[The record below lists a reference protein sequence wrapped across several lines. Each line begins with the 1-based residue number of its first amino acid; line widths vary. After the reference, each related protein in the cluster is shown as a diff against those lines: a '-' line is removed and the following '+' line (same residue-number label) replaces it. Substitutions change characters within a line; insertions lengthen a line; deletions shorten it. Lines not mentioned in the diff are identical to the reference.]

1 MRFEPFSGD
10 KPEAHFPD
18 AYWRDVWGNYIMMRM
33 LPILLVF
40 VLLSIPAQ
48 SPFHAIA
55 EASGDDTEA
64 VPGPCEDDYVA
75 PTPVSVTVSDV
86 PIVVKST
93 TADYFVL
100 YIDHPDRGNQG
111 KPNTIAISVTRG
123 EEGSTT
129 LPDNLRA
136 LAPGKYR
143 VEKFQVARPGDI
155 DGDCV
160 DDITELDDLG
170 NYNPLNPA
178 TKLGISVGQTAI
190 ASREAFETLSYQAA
204 IVPDNVER
212 LDGLEFVKFS
222 ILNWHHPN
230 PSVYFQNN
238 NNIGTHRE
246 MIAEL
251 EKLGVE
257 KYSLLLPLHGTI
269 VYHPNAIA
277 PDGSLGVYSYNFDLS
292 YRPFKE
298 TVHLNQM
305 LASAIPFLEND
316 LAYYPSVYNRD
327 SFRYYNDNKDKYD
340 KSRVNIILAEDVLPD
355 VDFIPLNQA
364 EGYGR
369 LRLMEDGDDPRP
381 GDIPIYES
389 LPNDLPRVAG
399 SITTVPQT
407 PLSHVNLRAIQNG
420 VPNAFLR
427 DILKTKKY
435 KDLIGKHVYFAVTAD
450 GFTLRAATKTEVD
463 AHHQKSRPT
472 TAQTLTRDLTV
483 TSITPLS
490 GVTFDDWDAFGVK
503 AANMAELSKLNLP
516 TGTVPMGYA
525 VPFYFYDEFMKAN
538 GFYNDVDTMLADT
551 DFQSDYS
558 EQEDQL
564 KKLRKKIKKGTTP
577 DWIIKALEKMHA
589 KYSDG
594 TSLRYRSSTNNED
607 LPAFNGAGLYDSKTQ
622 DPDETTADGIDKSI
636 KAVWASLWNYRAF
649 LERDYYRVD
658 HKSVAMGV
666 LVHPNFS
673 DELANGVAVSH
684 DPITFL
690 SNMYYVNTQIGE
702 DLVTNPEAKSY
713 PEQLLLD
720 SKGKA
725 SVLTRS
731 NHAKR
736 GQLLM
741 SNEQMVQLR
750 NNLQTIH
757 DRFAKLYEVKAG
769 DQFAIEIEF
778 KITAG
783 NKLAIKQARP
793 WVFADT
799 ISLKPWV
806 SASFASTK
814 VTEGS
819 PLNLVLTRRGG
830 VLSDPLDVDLIWTD
844 PAGKIQGAAP
854 TSVQFLSDKTSNNV
868 TVPTILTNNVETDS
882 VITVRIKAKS
892 SYVIVGEPEV
902 AATVADNVVPTP
914 EVSIT
919 AGTGVT
925 EGGNAVFT
933 ITTDPTPAADLDVS
947 VTVSQNGDYGAT
959 TGQRTVTVSTGGK
972 ATLTV
977 ATTGDDVDEPDGSV
991 KATLDAPAA
1000 DAGYTV
1006 SATQGMATVAVSDDD
1021 GDATPQVSVTAGS
1034 GVTEG
1039 GDATFTV
1046 TANPIPAADLD
1057 VSVTVSQSGDYGAT
1071 TGSRTLTILPATGS
1085 ATLTVSTTNDDAD
1098 EADGSVTATL
1108 DAPAADAG
1116 YTVSATQGVATV
1128 AVSDD
1133 DVPVVS
1139 VTAGSGVTEG
1149 GDASF
1154 TITASPVPA
1163 ADLTVNVTVSASGDY
1178 GATTGSRTLTV
1189 PTTGSAVL
1197 TVGTTNDDAD
1207 EPDGSIT
1214 ATLDTPDA
1222 DAGYTVSA
1230 TQSAATVAVS
1240 DDDDPA
1246 PTPGYTVDPEV
1257 IAAVQYLASQ
1267 THHGTAHVNR
1277 WQRALVA
1284 LGALDA
1290 AGVTG
1295 GALTLGAARH
1305 NSNIYSSPV
1314 WDQVVAEL
1322 EAKEAF
1328 EAAQQTPVVTPV
1340 VSITSA
1346 SGGTEGQAVTF
1357 IVSANPAPPADLAVS
1372 ATVATSG
1379 DYGVNAG
1386 ARTVTI
1392 AGGTSSKTLTLPTT
1406 DDSTDEADGS
1416 VTLTLNANA
1425 GYTVSATQGAATV
1438 AVSDDDDAPPQQPVV
1453 SISGGSGVT
1462 EGGDA
1467 SFTLTANPAPTAN
1480 LDVSVTVSQ
1489 SGDYGATTGSWTV
1502 TVSTTGIAVLTAG
1515 TTNDDADEAD
1525 GSVTATLVDGA
1536 DYDLGTSKSA
1546 TVSVSDDDDPAPTPG
1561 YTVDPEVIAAVQYL
1575 ASQTHHGTSHVNRWQ
1590 RALVALGAL
1599 DASGVTGGAL
1609 TLAEARHNSN
1619 IYSSPVWDQVVAE
1632 LEAKEA
1638 FEAAQQMPPTPEV
1651 SITSASGGTEGQAVT
1666 FTVSANPAPPADL
1679 AVSATVAT
1687 SGDYGVNAGARTVT
1701 IAGGTTSKTLT
1712 LPTTNDDVDEADG
1725 SVTLTL
1731 NGGSGYTVG
1740 QMSSET
1746 AQVQDDDDPP
1756 QQPPVVTPVVS
1767 VTAGSGVTEGGDAS
1781 FTVTANPAPAS
1792 ALSVS
1797 VTVTASGD
1805 YGASTGSRTVTIPT
1819 GGSATFT
1826 VATTD
1831 DGNDEADGS
1840 VTATL
1845 VDGADYDLGT
1855 SSATVSVSD
1864 DDVPVVS
1871 ISGGNGITE
1880 GGDASFTITA
1890 SPVPAADLTVS
1901 VTVSASGDYGASTG
1915 QRTVTVPTTGSAVL
1929 TVGTI
1934 DDSADEADGSVTATL
1949 VDGAD
1954 YDLGTNQ
1961 AATVS
1966 VSDDDVPV
1974 VSINGGSGVT
1984 EGGDASFTITASP
1997 VPAAD
2002 LTVNVTVTASGDYGA
2017 STGQRTVTVPT
2028 TGSAVLTVGTID
2040 DSADEADGSVTATVN
2055 TGNGYT
2061 VSSSHGVA
2069 TVAVA
2074 DDDDAPTPVS
2084 TVTIS
2089 IEDASASE
2097 NDADLFFRVT
2107 LSEMSNEDVTV
2118 QWATSHSQSLDRAR
2132 GGQGYDYDFWHARGE
2147 IVIRAGETS
2156 GTGAVWLNQDSKD
2169 EPDEVFTVT
2178 LSSPEGATLE
2188 REEGTMTIIDDD

>member
-1 MRFEPFSGD
+1 
-10 KPEAHFPD
+10 
-18 AYWRDVWGNYIMMRM
+18 MMRG
-33 LPILLVF
+33 LPTSLASVLAVMVLT
-40 VLLSIPAQ
+40 VLLNIPAQ

-64 VPGPCEDDYVA
+64 APGLCEDGYVA
-75 PTPVSVTVSDV
+75 PTPVSVTVSAV
-86 PIVVKST
+86 PIVVQST

-100 YIDHPDRGNQG
+100 YIDHPDMGNHG
-111 KPNTIAISVTRG
+111 KPNKIAISVTRG

-129 LPDNLRA
+129 LSDNLRA

-143 VEKFQVARPGDI
+143 VEKYQVARPGDI

-178 TKLGISVGQTAI
+178 TKLDINKGQTAI

-204 IVPDNVER
+204 RVPDNVEQ

-238 NNIGTHRE
+238 NNIGIHRE
-246 MIAEL
+246 LIAEL
-251 EKLGVE
+251 DKLGVE
-257 KYSLLLPLHGTI
+257 KPSLLVPLHGTI

-277 PDGSLGVYSYNFDLS
+277 PDGSLGVYAYNFDLS

-298 TVHLNQM
+298 TAHLNQL
-305 LASAIPFLEND
+305 LASAMPFLENE
-316 LAYYPSVYNRD
+316 LAYYPSVYNPY
-327 SFRYYNDNKDKYD
+327 SFKDYKINKDKYD

-450 GFTLRAATKTEVD
+450 GFTLRAATKAEVD
-463 AHHQKSRPT
+463 AHHRKSRPT

-490 GVTFDDWDAFGVK
+490 GISFSDWDAFGVK

-516 TGTVPMGYA
+516 TGTVPTGYA

-564 KKLRKKIKKGTTP
+564 KKLRKKIKNGTTP

-589 KYSDG
+589 TYPDG

-607 LPAFNGAGLYDSKTQ
+607 LPAFNGAGLYSSKTQ
-622 DPDETTADGIDKSI
+622 DPEETTKDGIDKSI

-666 LVHPNFS
+666 LVHPNYS

-702 DLVTNPEAKSY
+702 DLVTNPETKSY

-741 SNEQMVQLR
+741 SDAQMVQLR

-757 DRFAKLYEVKAG
+757 DRFAKLYDVKAG

-793 WVFADT
+793 RVFADT
-799 ISLKPWV
+799 ISLKPLV
-806 SASFASTK
+806 SASFALTK

-830 VLSDPLDVDLIWTD
+830 VLSNPLDVDLIWTD

-854 TSVQFLSDKTSNNV
+854 TSVQFLSDKTSSKV

-892 SYVIVGEPEV
+892 SYVVVGESEV
-902 AATVADNVVPTP
+902 TATVVDNAAPPP

-919 AGTGVT
+919 G
-925 EGGNAVFT
+925 
-933 ITTDPTPAADLDVS
+933 
-947 VTVSQNGDYGAT
+947 
-959 TGQRTVTVSTGGK
+959 
-972 ATLTV
+972 
-977 ATTGDDVDEPDGSV
+977 
-991 KATLDAPAA
+991 
-1000 DAGYTV
+1000 
-1006 SATQGMATVAVSDDD
+1006 
-1021 GDATPQVSVTAGS
+1021 GS

-1039 GDATFTV
+1039 EDASFTL
-1046 TANPIPAADLD
+1046 TASPAPAADLD

-1071 TGSRTLTILPATGS
+1071 TGQRTVTITADTASKTLTLP
-1085 ATLTVSTTNDDAD
+1085 TTNDSTD
-1098 EADGSVTATL
+1098 ETDGSVTATL
-1108 DAPAADAG
+1108 DTPAADAG
-1116 YTVSATQGVATV
+1116 YTVSTTQGAATV
-1128 AVSDD
+1128 TVADD

-1139 VTAGSGVTEG
+1139 ISGGAGVTEG
-1149 GDASF
+1149 EDASF

-1163 ADLTVNVTVSASGDY
+1163 ADLTVNVTVSQSGDY
-1178 GATTGSRTLTV
+1178 GATTGSRTVTI
-1189 PTTGSAVL
+1189 PTTGNATL
-1197 TVGTTNDDAD
+1197 TIATTNDSTD
-1207 EPDGSIT
+1207 ETDGSVT
-1214 ATLDTPDA
+1214 ATLDTPAA
-1222 DAGYTVSA
+1222 DAGYTVST
-1230 TQSAATVAVS
+1230 TQGAATVAVS
-1240 DDDDPA
+1240 DDDDATVDA
-1246 PTPGYTVDPEV
+1246 PPSYAVDPEV
-1257 IAAVQYLASQ
+1257 LAAVQYLASQ

-1277 WQRALVA
+1277 WQRTLVA
-1284 LGALDA
+1284 LDALDA
-1290 AGVTG
+1290 SGVTG
-1295 GALTLGAARH
+1295 GALTLSEARQ
-1305 NSNIYSSPV
+1305 NANTYSSPV

-1328 EAAQQTPVVTPV
+1328 EATQQTPPPTPE
-1340 VSITSA
+1340 VSITS
-1346 SGGTEGQAVTF
+1346 SSSGTEGQPVTF
-1357 IVSANPAPPADLAVS
+1357 TVSANPAPAADLAVS

-1392 AGGTSSKTLTLPTT
+1392 TGGTTSKTLTLLTTNDSTDETDGSVTLTLNTGNGYTLGQVSSKTAQVQDDDNPPQQQPVVTPVVSITGGSGVTEGGNANFTLTANPAPAADLDVSVTVSQNGDYGATTGQHTVTITADTASKTLTLPTT
-1406 DDSTDEADGS
+1406 NDSTDETDGS
-1416 VTLTLNANA
+1416 VTLTLNTGN
-1425 GYTVSATQGAATV
+1425 GYTVSTTQGAATV
-1438 AVSDDDDAPPQQPVV
+1438 TVADDDDAPV
-1453 SISGGSGVT
+1453 
-1462 EGGDA
+1462 DA
-1467 SFTLTANPAPTAN
+1467 PPS
-1480 LDVSVTVSQ
+1480 
-1489 SGDYGATTGSWTV
+1489 Y
-1502 TVSTTGIAVLTAG
+1502 AV
-1515 TTNDDADEAD
+1515 
-1525 GSVTATLVDGA
+1525 
-1536 DYDLGTSKSA
+1536 
-1546 TVSVSDDDDPAPTPG
+1546 DPALIA
-1561 YTVDPEVIAAVQYL
+1561 EVQAHIDAFTARKHAAGIRDWNLILDRLEGRTGMSDAQIASWLQNSTRYGWQDGIVTLPKVQAAL
-1575 ASQTHHGTSHVNRWQ
+1575 A
-1590 RALVALGAL
+1590 AM
-1599 DASGVTGGAL
+1599 
-1609 TLAEARHNSN
+1609 
-1619 IYSSPVWDQVVAE
+1619 
-1632 LEAKEA
+1632 
-1638 FEAAQQMPPTPEV
+1638 AAQQTQPPTPEV
-1651 SITSASGGTEGQAVT
+1651 SITSSSSGTEGQPVT
-1666 FTVSANPAPPADL
+1666 FTVSANPAPAADL

-1701 IAGGTTSKTLT
+1701 ITGGTTSKTLT
-1712 LPTTNDDVDEADG
+1712 LPTTNDSTDETDG

-1731 NGGSGYTVG
+1731 NTGNGYTLG
-1740 QMSSET
+1740 QVSSKT
-1746 AQVQDDDDPP
+1746 AQVQDDDNPP
-1756 QQPPVVTPVVS
+1756 QQQPVVTPVVS
-1767 VTAGSGVTEGGDAS
+1767 ITGGSGVTEGGNAN
-1781 FTVTANPAPAS
+1781 FTLTANPAPA
-1792 ALSVS
+1792 ADLDVS
-1797 VTVTASGD
+1797 VTVSQNGD
-1805 YGASTGSRTVTIPT
+1805 YGATTGQHTVTITADTASKTLTLPT
-1819 GGSATFT
+1819 TNDST
-1826 VATTD
+1826 
-1831 DGNDEADGS
+1831 DEADGS
-1840 VTATL
+1840 ITATL
-1845 VDGADYDLGT
+1845 DTPAADAGYTVSSSQGA
-1855 SSATVSVSD
+1855 ATVSIAD
-1864 DDVPVVS
+1864 DDVPVIS
-1871 ISGGNGITE
+1871 ISGGGGVTE
-1880 GGDASFTITA
+1880 GGNAGFTITA

-1901 VTVSASGDYGASTG
+1901 VTVSQSGDYGATTG
-1915 QRTVTVPTTGSAVL
+1915 SRTVTIPTTGSATL
-1929 TVGTI
+1929 TVGTTN
-1934 DDSADEADGSVTATL
+1934 DSTDEADGSVTATL
-1949 VDGAD
+1949 IDGAD
-1954 YDLGTNQ
+1954 YDLDTNQ
-1961 AATVS
+1961 AATVA
-1966 VSDDDVPV
+1966 VS
-1974 VSINGGSGVT
+1974 
-1984 EGGDASFTITASP
+1984 
-1997 VPAAD
+1997 
-2002 LTVNVTVTASGDYGA
+2002 
-2017 STGQRTVTVPT
+2017 
-2028 TGSAVLTVGTID
+2028 
-2040 DSADEADGSVTATVN
+2040 
-2055 TGNGYT
+2055 
-2061 VSSSHGVA
+2061 
-2069 TVAVA
+2069 
-2074 DDDDAPTPVS
+2074 DDDDAPPPVS

-2097 NDADLFFRVT
+2097 SASDLVFRVT
-2107 LSEMSNEDVTV
+2107 LSEASNEDVTV
-2118 QWATSHSQSLDRAR
+2118 QWATLNSQSPDRAR
-2132 GGQGYDYDFWHARGE
+2132 GGQGYHYDYWHARGE
-2147 IVIRAGETS
+2147 IRIRAGETS
-2156 GTGAVWLNQDSKD
+2156 GTGAVWLNQDSRD

-2178 LSSPEGATLE
+2178 LSSPKGATIE
-2188 REEGTMTIIDDD
+2188 RDEGTMTIIDDD

>member
-1 MRFEPFSGD
+1 MIRG
-10 KPEAHFPD
+10 
-18 AYWRDVWGNYIMMRM
+18 
-33 LPILLVF
+33 LPTSLASVLTVLVLT
-40 VLLSIPAQ
+40 VLLNIPAQ

-55 EASGDDTEA
+55 EASGDDTA
-64 VPGPCEDDYVA
+64 AAPGLCEDGYVA
-75 PTPVSVTVSDV
+75 PTPVSVTVSAV
-86 PIVVKST
+86 PIVVQST

-100 YIDHPDRGNQG
+100 YIDHPDTGNHG
-111 KPNTIAISVTRG
+111 NPNKIAISVTRG

-143 VEKFQVARPGDI
+143 VEKYQVARPGDI

-178 TKLGISVGQTAI
+178 TKLDISKGQTAI

-204 IVPDNVER
+204 RVPDNLER

-222 ILNWHHPN
+222 ILNWYRPN

-238 NNIGTHRE
+238 NNIGIHRE
-246 MIAEL
+246 LIAEL
-251 EKLGVE
+251 DKLGVE
-257 KYSLLLPLHGTI
+257 KLSLLIPLHGTI

-277 PDGSLGVYSYNFDLS
+277 PDGSLGVYGYNFDLS

-298 TVHLNQM
+298 TAHLNQL
-305 LASAIPFLEND
+305 LASAMPFLENE
-316 LAYYPSVYNRD
+316 LAYYPSVYNQH
-327 SFRYYNDNKDKYD
+327 SFKDYKTNKDKYD

-369 LRLMEDGDDPRP
+369 LRLMEDGNDPRP

-450 GFTLRAATKTEVD
+450 GFTLRAATKAEVD
-463 AHHQKSRPT
+463 AHHRKSRPT

-490 GVTFDDWDAFGVK
+490 GISFNDWDAFGVK

-516 TGTVPMGYA
+516 TGTVPTGYA

-564 KKLRKKIKKGTTP
+564 KKLRKKIKNGTTP

-589 KYSDG
+589 TYPDG

-607 LPAFNGAGLYDSKTQ
+607 LPAFNGAGLYSSKTQ
-622 DPDETTADGIDKSI
+622 DPEETTKDGIDKSI

-666 LVHPNFS
+666 LVHPNYS

-684 DPITFL
+684 DPISFL

-725 SVLTRS
+725 GVLTRS

-741 SNEQMVQLR
+741 SDAQMVQLR

-757 DRFAKLYEVKAG
+757 DRFAKLYDVKAG

-799 ISLKPWV
+799 ISLKPLV

-854 TSVQFLSDKTSNNV
+854 TSVQFLSGKTSSKV
-868 TVPTILTNNVETDS
+868 TAPTILTNNVETDS

-892 SYVIVGEPEV
+892 SYVVVGETEV
-902 AATVADNVVPTP
+902 TATVVDNAVPTP

-919 AGTGVT
+919 GGAGVT
-925 EGGNAVFT
+925 EGGNASFT
-933 ITTDPTPAADLDVS
+933 L
-947 VTVSQNGDYGAT
+947 
-959 TGQRTVTVSTGGK
+959 
-972 ATLTV
+972 
-977 ATTGDDVDEPDGSV
+977 
-991 KATLDAPAA
+991 
-1000 DAGYTV
+1000 
-1006 SATQGMATVAVSDDD
+1006 
-1021 GDATPQVSVTAGS
+1021 
-1034 GVTEG
+1034 
-1039 GDATFTV
+1039 
-1046 TANPIPAADLD
+1046 TANPAPTADLD

-1071 TGSRTLTILPATGS
+1071 TGQRTVTITADTASKTLTLP
-1085 ATLTVSTTNDDAD
+1085 TTNDSTD
-1098 EADGSVTATL
+1098 EPDGSVTATL
-1108 DAPAADAG
+1108 VDGNG
-1116 YTVSATQGVATV
+1116 YTVSSSQG
-1128 AVSDD
+1128 
-1133 DVPVVS
+1133 
-1139 VTAGSGVTEG
+1139 
-1149 GDASF
+1149 
-1154 TITASPVPA
+1154 
-1163 ADLTVNVTVSASGDY
+1163 
-1178 GATTGSRTLTV
+1178 
-1189 PTTGSAVL
+1189 
-1197 TVGTTNDDAD
+1197 
-1207 EPDGSIT
+1207 
-1214 ATLDTPDA
+1214 
-1222 DAGYTVSA
+1222 
-1230 TQSAATVAVS
+1230 AATVTVA
-1240 DDDDPA
+1240 DDDDA
-1246 PTPGYTVDPEV
+1246 PVDAPSSYAVDPEV
-1257 IAAVQYLASQ
+1257 VAAVQYLASQ

-1277 WQRALVA
+1277 WQRTLVA
-1284 LGALDA
+1284 LDALDA

-1295 GALTLGAARH
+1295 GAWTLAEARQ
-1305 NSNIYSSPV
+1305 NANTYSSPV
-1314 WDQVVAEL
+1314 WDQVVTEL

-1328 EAAQQTPVVTPV
+1328 EAAQQTPPPTPE

-1346 SGGTEGQAVTF
+1346 SSGTEGQPVTF
-1357 IVSANPAPPADLAVS
+1357 TVSANPASAADLAVS

-1392 AGGTSSKTLTLPTT
+1392 TGGTTSKTLTLPTT
-1406 DDSTDEADGS
+1406 DDSTDEPDGS
-1416 VTLTLNANA
+1416 VTLTLNTGN
-1425 GYTVSATQGAATV
+1425 GYTLGQVSSKTAQV
-1438 AVSDDDDAPPQQPVV
+1438 QDDDNPPQQQPVV
-1453 SISGGSGVT
+1453 TPVVNISGGAGVT
-1462 EGGDA
+1462 EGGNI
-1467 SFTLTANPAPTAN
+1467 SFTLTANPAPAADLT
-1480 LDVSVTVSQ
+1480 VSVTVSQ
-1489 SGDYGATTGSWTV
+1489 SGDYGATTGSRTV
-1502 TVSTTGIAVLTAG
+1502 TIPTTGSATLTIG
-1515 TTNDDADEAD
+1515 TTNDSTDEAD
-1525 GSVTATLVDGA
+1525 GSVTATLVDGV
-1536 DYDLGTSKSA
+1536 DYDLDTTQGAA
-1546 TVSVSDDDDPAPTPG
+1546 TVTVADDDDAPEDTSS
-1561 YTVDPEVIAAVQYL
+1561 YTVDPALIAEVQAHIDAFTARNHAAGIRDWNLILERLEGRTGMSDARIAAWLQNSTRYGWQDGIVTLPKVQAAL
-1575 ASQTHHGTSHVNRWQ
+1575 A
-1590 RALVALGAL
+1590 AM
-1599 DASGVTGGAL
+1599 
-1609 TLAEARHNSN
+1609 
-1619 IYSSPVWDQVVAE
+1619 
-1632 LEAKEA
+1632 
-1638 FEAAQQMPPTPEV
+1638 AAQQTQQTPPPTPEV
-1651 SITSASGGTEGQAVT
+1651 NITAAAGGTEGSDVT
-1666 FTVSANPAPPADL
+1666 FTVSANPAPAADL

-1701 IAGGTTSKTLT
+1701 ITGGTTSKTLT
-1712 LPTTNDDVDEADG
+1712 LPTTDDSTDEPDG

-1731 NGGSGYTVG
+1731 NTGNGYTLG
-1740 QMSSET
+1740 QVSSKT
-1746 AQVQDDDDPP
+1746 AQVQDDDNPP
-1756 QQPPVVTPVVS
+1756 QQQPVVTPVVS
-1767 VTAGSGVTEGGDAS
+1767 ITGGASVTEGGNAS
-1781 FTVTANPAPAS
+1781 FTLTSNPAPTAD
-1792 ALSVS
+1792 LDVS
-1797 VTVTASGD
+1797 VTVSQSGD
-1805 YGASTGSRTVTIPT
+1805 YGTTTGQRTVTITADTASKTLTLP
-1819 GGSATFT
+1819 
-1826 VATTD
+1826 TTD
-1831 DGNDEADGS
+1831 DSTDEPDGS

-1845 VDGADYDLGT
+1845 VDGADYDLDT
-1855 SSATVSVSD
+1855 TQTATVSIAD
-1864 DDVPVVS
+1864 DDVPVIS
-1871 ISGGNGITE
+1871 ISGGSGVTE
-1880 GGDASFTITA
+1880 GGNAGFTITA

-1901 VTVSASGDYGASTG
+1901 VTVSQSGDYGATTG
-1915 QRTVTVPTTGSAVL
+1915 SRTVTVPTTGSATLTIGTTNDSTDEPDGSVTATLVDGADYDLDTTQTATVSIADDDVPVVSISGGSGVTEGGNAGFTITASPVPAADL
-1929 TVGTI
+1929 TVSVTVSQSGDYGATAGSRTVTVPTTGSATLTIGTTN
-1934 DDSADEADGSVTATL
+1934 DSTDEADGSVTVTL

-1961 AATVS
+1961 AATVA
-1966 VSDDDVPV
+1966 VSDDD
-1974 VSINGGSGVT
+1974 
-1984 EGGDASFTITASP
+1984 EAS
-1997 VPAAD
+1997 
-2002 LTVNVTVTASGDYGA
+2002 
-2017 STGQRTVTVPT
+2017 
-2028 TGSAVLTVGTID
+2028 
-2040 DSADEADGSVTATVN
+2040 
-2055 TGNGYT
+2055 
-2061 VSSSHGVA
+2061 
-2069 TVAVA
+2069 
-2074 DDDDAPTPVS
+2074 TPVS

-2097 NDADLFFRVT
+2097 SASDLVFRVT
-2107 LSEMSNEDVTV
+2107 LSEASNEDVTV
-2118 QWATSHSQSLDRAR
+2118 QWSTLNSQSPDRAR
-2132 GGQGYDYDFWHARGE
+2132 GGQGYHYDYWHARGQ

-2156 GTGAVWLNQDSKD
+2156 GTGAVWLNQDSRD

-2178 LSSPEGATLE
+2178 LSSPKGATIE
-2188 REEGTMTIIDDD
+2188 RYEGTMTIIDDD

>member
-1 MRFEPFSGD
+1 
-10 KPEAHFPD
+10 
-18 AYWRDVWGNYIMMRM
+18 MMRG
-33 LPILLVF
+33 LPTSLASVLAVMVLT
-40 VLLSIPAQ
+40 VLLNIPAQ

-64 VPGPCEDDYVA
+64 APGLCEDGYVA
-75 PTPVSVTVSDV
+75 PTPVSVTVSAV
-86 PIVVKST
+86 PIVVQST

-100 YIDHPDRGNQG
+100 YIDHPDMGNHG
-111 KPNTIAISVTRG
+111 KPNKIAISVTRG

-129 LPDNLRA
+129 LSDNLRA

-143 VEKFQVARPGDI
+143 VEKYQVARPGDI

-178 TKLGISVGQTAI
+178 TKLDINKGQTAI

-204 IVPDNVER
+204 RVPDNVEQ

-238 NNIGTHRE
+238 NNIGIHRE
-246 MIAEL
+246 LIAEL
-251 EKLGVE
+251 DKLGVE
-257 KYSLLLPLHGTI
+257 KPSLLVPLHGTI

-277 PDGSLGVYSYNFDLS
+277 PDGSLGVYAYNFDLS

-298 TVHLNQM
+298 TAHLNQL
-305 LASAIPFLEND
+305 LASAMPFLENE
-316 LAYYPSVYNRD
+316 LAYYPSVYNPY
-327 SFRYYNDNKDKYD
+327 SFKDYKINKDKYD

-450 GFTLRAATKTEVD
+450 GFTLRAATKAEVD
-463 AHHQKSRPT
+463 AHHRKSRPT

-490 GVTFDDWDAFGVK
+490 DISFNDWDAFGVK

-516 TGTVPMGYA
+516 TGTVPTGYA

-564 KKLRKKIKKGTTP
+564 KKLRKKIKNGTTP

-589 KYSDG
+589 TYPDG

-607 LPAFNGAGLYDSKTQ
+607 LPAFNGAGLYSSKTQ
-622 DPDETTADGIDKSI
+622 DPEETTKDGIDKSI

-666 LVHPNFS
+666 LVHPNYS

-741 SNEQMVQLR
+741 SDAQMVQLR

-757 DRFAKLYEVKAG
+757 DRFAKLYDVKAG

-799 ISLKPWV
+799 ISLKPLV

-854 TSVQFLSDKTSNNV
+854 TSMQFLSDKTSKKV
-868 TVPTILTNNVETDS
+868 TVPTILTNSVETDS

-892 SYVIVGEPEV
+892 SYVIVGESE
-902 AATVADNVVPTP
+902 ATATVVDNAAPTP

-919 AGTGVT
+919 GGSGVT
-925 EGGNAVFT
+925 EGGNASFT
-933 ITTDPTPAADLDVS
+933 LTANPAPAADLDVS
-947 VTVSQNGDYGAT
+947 VTVSQNGDYGAA
-959 TGQRTVTVSTGGK
+959 TGQRTVTITADTASK
-972 ATLTV
+972 TLTLP
-977 ATTGDDVDEPDGSV
+977 TTDDSTDEADGSIT
-991 KATLDAPAA
+991 ATLDTPAA

-1006 SATQGMATVAVSDDD
+1006 SSSQGAATVSIEDDD
-1021 GDATPQVSVTAGS
+1021 VPVVSITGGS

-1039 GDATFTV
+1039 GNASFTL
-1046 TANPIPAADLD
+1046 TANPVPAADLT
-1057 VSVTVSQSGDYGAT
+1057 VNVTVSQSGDYGAT
-1071 TGSRTLTILPATGS
+1071 TGSQTVTIPTTGS
-1085 ATLTVSTTNDDAD
+1085 ATFTVGTTDDSTD
-1098 EADGSVTATL
+1098 EPDGSVTATL
-1108 DAPAADAG
+1108 VDGADYDLDTTQTAA
-1116 YTVSATQGVATV
+1116 TVSIA
-1128 AVSDD
+1128 DD

-1139 VTAGSGVTEG
+1139 ITGGSGVTEG
-1149 GDASF
+1149 GNANF

-1163 ADLTVNVTVSASGDY
+1163 SDLTVSVTVTASGDY
-1178 GATTGSRTLTV
+1178 GATTGSRTVTI
-1189 PTTGSAVL
+1189 PTTGNATL
-1197 TVGTTNDDAD
+1197 TIGTTNDSTD
-1207 EPDGSIT
+1207 EPDGSVT
-1214 ATLDTPDA
+1214 ATLDTPAA
-1222 DAGYTVSA
+1222 DAGYTVST
-1230 TQSAATVAVS
+1230 TQGAATVAVS
-1240 DDDDPA
+1240 DDDDA
-1246 PTPGYTVDPEV
+1246 PVDAPPSYEVDPEV
-1257 IAAVQYLASQ
+1257 VAAVQYLASQ

-1277 WQRALVA
+1277 WQRTLVA
-1284 LGALDA
+1284 LDALDA

-1295 GALTLGAARH
+1295 GALTLSEARQ
-1305 NSNIYSSPV
+1305 NANTYSSPV
-1314 WDQVVAEL
+1314 WDQVVTEL

-1328 EAAQQTPVVTPV
+1328 EAAQQTPPPTPE

-1346 SGGTEGQAVTF
+1346 SSGTEGQPVTF
-1357 IVSANPAPPADLAVS
+1357 TVSANPAPAVDLAVS

-1392 AGGTSSKTLTLPTT
+1392 TGGTTSKTLTLPTTDDSTDEPDGSVTLTLNTGNGYTLGQVSSKTAQVQDDDNPPQQQPVVTPVVSITGGSGVTEGENTSFTLTANPAPAADLDVNVTVSQSGDYGATTGSRTVTIPTTGSATLTIGTTDDSKDETDGSITATLVDGADYDLDTTQGAATVTVADDDDAPEDTSSYTVDPALIAEVQAHIDAFTARNHAAGIRDWNLILDRLEGRTPGMSDARIAAWLQDSTRYGWQDGIVTLPKVQAALAAMAAQQTQQTPPPTPEVNITAADDGTEGSNVTFTVSANPAPAADLAVSVTVTTSGDYGVNAGARTVTITGGTTSKTLTLPTTDDSTDEPDGSVTLTLNTGNGYTLGQVSSKTAQVQDDDNPPQQQPVVTPVVSITGGSGVTEGENASFTLTANPAPAADLDVSVTVSQSGDYGAATGQHTVTITADTASKTLTLPTT

-1416 VTLTLNANA
+1416 ITATLDTPAADA
-1425 GYTVSATQGAATV
+1425 GYTVSSSQGAATV
-1438 AVSDDDDAPPQQPVV
+1438 SIADDDVPVV
-1453 SISGGSGVT
+1453 SISGGAAVT
-1462 EGGDA
+1462 EGGNA
-1467 SFTLTANPAPTAN
+1467 SFTITASPVPAADLTVN
-1480 LDVSVTVSQ
+1480 VTVSQ
-1489 SGDYGATTGSWTV
+1489 SGDYGATTGSRTV
-1502 TVSTTGIAVLTAG
+1502 TIPTTGSATFTVG
-1515 TTNDDADEAD
+1515 TTDDSTDEAD
-1525 GSVTATLVDGA
+1525 GSVTATLVDGV
-1536 DYDLGTSKSA
+1536 DYDLGTNQAA
-1546 TVSVSDDDDPAPTPG
+1546 TVSVA
-1561 YTVDPEVIAAVQYL
+1561 
-1575 ASQTHHGTSHVNRWQ
+1575 
-1590 RALVALGAL
+1590 
-1599 DASGVTGGAL
+1599 
-1609 TLAEARHNSN
+1609 
-1619 IYSSPVWDQVVAE
+1619 
-1632 LEAKEA
+1632 
-1638 FEAAQQMPPTPEV
+1638 
-1651 SITSASGGTEGQAVT
+1651 
-1666 FTVSANPAPPADL
+1666 
-1679 AVSATVAT
+1679 
-1687 SGDYGVNAGARTVT
+1687 
-1701 IAGGTTSKTLT
+1701 
-1712 LPTTNDDVDEADG
+1712 
-1725 SVTLTL
+1725 
-1731 NGGSGYTVG
+1731 
-1740 QMSSET
+1740 
-1746 AQVQDDDDPP
+1746 
-1756 QQPPVVTPVVS
+1756 
-1767 VTAGSGVTEGGDAS
+1767 
-1781 FTVTANPAPAS
+1781 
-1792 ALSVS
+1792 
-1797 VTVTASGD
+1797 
-1805 YGASTGSRTVTIPT
+1805 
-1819 GGSATFT
+1819 
-1826 VATTD
+1826 
-1831 DGNDEADGS
+1831 
-1840 VTATL
+1840 
-1845 VDGADYDLGT
+1845 
-1855 SSATVSVSD
+1855 D

-1871 ISGGNGITE
+1871 ISGGAAVTE
-1880 GGDASFTITA
+1880 GGNASFTITA

-1901 VTVSASGDYGASTG
+1901 VTVSQSGDYGATTG
-1915 QRTVTVPTTGSAVL
+1915 SRTVTVPTSGSVLL
-1929 TVGTI
+1929 TVGTT
-1934 DDSADEADGSVTATL
+1934 DDSTDEADGSVTVTL
-1949 VDGAD
+1949 VDGVD
-1954 YDLGTNQ
+1954 YDLGTSR
-1961 AATVS
+1961 AATVA
-1966 VSDDDVPV
+1966 VSDDD
-1974 VSINGGSGVT
+1974 
-1984 EGGDASFTITASP
+1984 E
-1997 VPAAD
+1997 AA
-2002 LTVNVTVTASGDYGA
+2002 
-2017 STGQRTVTVPT
+2017 PM
-2028 TGSAVLTVGTID
+2028 
-2040 DSADEADGSVTATVN
+2040 
-2055 TGNGYT
+2055 
-2061 VSSSHGVA
+2061 
-2069 TVAVA
+2069 
-2074 DDDDAPTPVS
+2074 PVS

-2097 NDADLFFRVT
+2097 SASDLVFRVT
-2107 LSEMSNEDVTV
+2107 LSEASSEDVTV
-2118 QWATSHSQSLDRAR
+2118 QWATLNSQSPDRAR
-2132 GGQGYDYDFWHARGE
+2132 GGQGYAYDYWHARGE

-2156 GTGAVWLNQDSKD
+2156 GTGAVWLNQDSRD

-2178 LSSPEGATLE
+2178 LSSPQGATIE
-2188 REEGTMTIIDDD
+2188 RDEGTMTIIDDD